1 MARKP
6 IDYSPHAADTFNVWI
21 ELGARRRGEQRV
33 LSHSPLGR
41 HEKKLRSS
49 SREAEA
55 MIHEPLK
62 VLLADGIPGVRPDSR
77 VTSTIHRHEL
87 GLRKRII
94 RVVASVDE
102 SNGDVSLEFHK
113 EI

>member
-6 IDYSPHAADTFNVWI
+6 IDYSPHAAAPPSNVWV
-21 ELGARRRGEQRV
+21 ELGARRRGDQRV

-41 HEKKLRSS
+41 HEKKLQSS

-77 VTSTIHRHEL
+77 VTSTIYRHEL
-87 GLRKRII
+87 GLREADHSGSWR
-94 RVVASVDE
+94 AST
-102 SNGDVSLEFHK
+102 S
-113 EI
+113 